1 MLERNKANLI
11 LQSKSPYVEQFLTH
25 EISSGRGQRY
35 LDLLWRF
42 YEKAG
47 HYDKAAM
54 LLSRLADNEKFVLCT
69 KFLSTSLFQF
79 QMLSF
84 CCFSEE
90 ISLSQRFAYLSHAII
105 CAQAGNDPKTKA
117 MIQELRDKVEVAHIQ
132 LAIKFVSY
140 RLLFS
145 SSNGIEYGCGSREC
159 MDIRTPKQQELVKLL
174 DGPILSLQV
183 LLEKFAAPYGL
194 HKVQLAIFHCANL
207 YSEEPIMA
215 VWENILQSEFKY
227 EGEVSERL
235 LCTLHELYAIY
246 GSTKYFPRNF
256 ILRRLLEMGSG
267 LSDRSRRGILPAS
280 FFVSLITKLELGYVD
295 FIEVLSSEYR
305 TGDPWWTQNEA
316 GQRYIM
322 EVGIA
327 VVQAFLDSGAK
338 FTPMERAKIA
348 AICDSC
354 VSMFSLDARAV
365 SSQHLLQLDRH
376 FSALHLRLTAMSS

>member
-1 MLERNKANLI
+1 MDSLPDVSVQHELSLKKRMDKRKAVNCDLVISCITSSDDELAHAALFRWMLERNKANLI

-54 LLSRLADNEKFVLCT
+54 LLSRLADNEN
-69 KFLSTSLFQF
+69 
-79 QMLSF
+79 
-84 CCFSEE
+84 EE

-132 LAIKFVSY
+132 LAIK
-140 RLLFS
+140 
-145 SSNGIEYGCGSREC
+145 EC

-235 LCTLHELYAIY
+235 LCTLHEL
-246 GSTKYFPRNF
+246 
-256 ILRRLLEMGSG
+256 
-267 LSDRSRRGILPAS
+267 
-280 FFVSLITKLELGYVD
+280 
-295 FIEVLSSEYR
+295 